1 MDTAP
6 LVVLLLFSWIPIL
19 SLTHMVKTLRGGG
32 GGKSGKVNNKH
43 LDAIQAELDQLRAEM
58 DQLRNTSTGFDLSF
72 DKRLSEIELQARLA
86 RLKDIDANHGQ
97 QQSHHR

>member
-19 SLTHMVKTLRGGG
+19 SITHMVKTLRGGG

-43 LDAIQAELDQLRAEM
+43 LDAMQSELDHLRTEM

-72 DKRLSEIELQARLA
+72 DKRLSELELQARLA

>member
-1 MDTAP
+1 MEIAP
-6 LVVLLLFSWIPIL
+6 LIVMLLFSWIPIL
-19 SLTHMVKTLRGGG
+19 SITHMVKTLRGG

-43 LDAIQAELDQLRAEM
+43 LDAMQSELDQLRAEM

-72 DKRLSEIELQARLA
+72 DKRLSELELQARLT
-86 RLKDIDANHGQ
+86 RLKEIEANHGQ

>member
-43 LDAIQAELDQLRAEM
+43 LDAMQSELDQLRAEM

>member
-43 LDAIQAELDQLRAEM
+43 LDAMQAELDHLRTEM

-72 DKRLSEIELQARLA
+72 DKRLSELELQARLA

>member
-1 MDTAP
+1 MEIAP

-32 GGKSGKVNNKH
+32 GGKSGKVNNKQ
-43 LDAIQAELDQLRAEM
+43 LDAMQRELEQLRADM

-72 DKRLSEIELQARLA
+72 DKRLSEIELQTRLA
-86 RLKDIDANHGQ
+86 KLKDAPTT
-97 QQSHHR
+97 QSHHR